1 MFKDVVINPYSHP
14 SAPNIPKQELADAIT
29 AVTAFLDLVAK
40 K

>member
-1 MFKDVVINPYSHP
+1 MRYSHP
-14 SAPNIPKQELADAIT
+14 SAPNIPKQEVADAIA